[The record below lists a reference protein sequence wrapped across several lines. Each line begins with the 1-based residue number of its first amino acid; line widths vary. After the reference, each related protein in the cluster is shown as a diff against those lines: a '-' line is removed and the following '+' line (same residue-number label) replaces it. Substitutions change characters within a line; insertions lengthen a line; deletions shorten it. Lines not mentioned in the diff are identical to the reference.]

1 MIIEREVPTD
11 IIIILIVTFD
21 LGNQYRMRR
30 NSQRLF
36 EYIKLSGLATVLY
49 NSNHNKSDC
58 ERKFKQKASA
68 LVAPWVPIGNPD
80 CYQ

>member
-30 NSQRLF
+30 DSQRLLDHIQF
-36 EYIKLSGLATVLY
+36 LRPATVL
-49 NSNHNKSDC
+49 DIQITVRVID
-58 ERKFKQKASA
+58 E
-68 LVAPWVPIGNPD
+68 
-80 CYQ
+80 